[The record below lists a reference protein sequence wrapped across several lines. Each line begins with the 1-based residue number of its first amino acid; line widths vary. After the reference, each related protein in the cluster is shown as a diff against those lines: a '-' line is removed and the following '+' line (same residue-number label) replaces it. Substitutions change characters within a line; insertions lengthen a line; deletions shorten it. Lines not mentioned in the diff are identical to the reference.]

1 MTEFISANATL
12 LDIVA
17 LFWFVASWLGYLHYT
32 GKKSNTRQGL
42 QKQLDHWREAWVF
55 SLLKREN
62 RIMDSQIMNGLIHK
76 ETFFASTT
84 ILILASSIALMGFRE
99 KANLIAI
106 DIPFMQQTSTA
117 LWEIKVTI
125 LAIIFIYAF
134 FKFSWS
140 IRQHSYSAI
149 LLGSIPEP
157 GTTTEDVASEYAVRL
172 ARLSS
177 IGSANFNDGIR
188 AYYFALAE
196 LSWFINPV
204 IFMLATTWVLAV
216 LYRREYHSRSLGIL
230 LSRKKI
236 MPP

>member
-1 MTEFISANATL
+1 MITDFISANATL
-12 LDIVA
+12 MDILS
-17 LFWFVASWLGYLHYT
+17 LFWFVVVWFGYLHYT
-32 GKKSNTRQGL
+32 AKKSNTRIGL
-42 QKQLDHWREAWVF
+42 QQQLDYWREAWVF
-55 SLLKREN
+55 SLLKRDN
-62 RIMDSQIMNGLIHK
+62 RIMDSQIMNGLIRK

-99 KANLIAI
+99 KANLMAEE
-106 DIPFMQQTSTA
+106 IPFIQQSSTA
-117 LWEIKVTI
+117 LWEIKVTV
-125 LAIIFIYAF
+125 LAVIFIYAF

-149 LLGSIPEP
+149 LLGSIPAP
-157 GTTTEDVASEYAVRL
+157 DTTTDEVARDHALRL

-177 IGSANFNDGIR
+177 IGSGNFNDGIR

-216 LYRREYHSRSLGIL
+216 LYRREYHSRTLHIL
-230 LSRKKI
+230 ASRKD
-236 MPP
+236 

>member
-1 MTEFISANATL
+1 MITDFISANSSL
-12 LDIVA
+12 LDIIS
-17 LFWFVASWLGYLHYT
+17 LFWFIAAWLGYLHYT
-32 GKKSNTRQGL
+32 SRKSNTRIGL
-42 QKQLDHWREAWVF
+42 QQQLDHWREAWVF
-55 SLLKREN
+55 SLLKRDN
-62 RIMDSQIMNGLIHK
+62 RIMDSQIMNGLIQK

-99 KANLIAI
+99 KANLMAE

-117 LWEIKVTI
+117 LWEIKVTV
-125 LAIIFIYAF
+125 LAVIFVYAF

-149 LLGSIPEP
+149 LLGSIPQP
-157 GTTTEDVASEYAVRL
+157 DSTTDEVAHEHALRL

-204 IFMLATTWVLAV
+204 IFILTTTWVLAV
-216 LYRREYHSRSLGIL
+216 LYRREYHSRTLGIL
-230 LSRKKI
+230 SS
-236 MPP
+236 